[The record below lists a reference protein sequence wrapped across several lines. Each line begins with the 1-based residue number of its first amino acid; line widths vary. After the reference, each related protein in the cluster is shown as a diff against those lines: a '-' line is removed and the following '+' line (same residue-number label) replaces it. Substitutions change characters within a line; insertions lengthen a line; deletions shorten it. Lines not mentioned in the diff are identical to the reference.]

1 MFFYFSLL
9 NAYIMEALL
18 KQSIQQNVRLDYCKQ
33 KYFQKQ
39 TWRHHKKSPIHT
51 SICSSWKIYYKIVTF
66 VRWSILVQE
75 YLWYKIFFLLFLLI
89 WWKSIVKDCRIIV
102 AWNFLVTFFLD
113 DPLKIGF
120 WYYYFF
126 NWEYFMLISHEMI

>member
-1 MFFYFSLL
+1 
-9 NAYIMEALL
+9 MEALL

-75 YLWYKIFFLLFLLI
+75 YLWYKIFFLLFSFNLMKVNSERL
-89 WWKSIVKDCRIIV
+89 SNYCCVK
-102 AWNFLVTFFLD
+102 FFSHIFFCSD

-126 NWEYFMLISHEMI
+126 NWEYFMLISHEII